1 MNNPLQGKPNT
12 ASRDDWATDEET
24 LTKIVAAIEV
34 EVSIRTAILLWP
46 AKGATPLVAFLF
58 FLMLSVRRNV
68 KRPLSSHRLDGLG
81 HKTFTLVTRVQI
93 PLGGIAWLVTVC
105 GCESRWHTG

>member
-1 MNNPLQGKPNT
+1 M

-58 FLMLSVRRNV
+58 FLML
-68 KRPLSSHRLDGLG
+68 KREEKRDETYLPI
-81 HKTFTLVTRVQI
+81 V
-93 PLGGIAWLVTVC
+93 
-105 GCESRWHTG
+105 

>member
-1 MNNPLQGKPNT
+1 M

-46 AKGATPLVAFLF
+46 AKGATPLVSFLF

-68 KRPLSSHRLDGLG
+68 TRLIFPSSNGEDTGLSILLYGFKSRWEES
-81 HKTFTLVTRVQI
+81 R
-93 PLGGIAWLVTVC
+93 LVTVC
-105 GCESRWHTG
+105 GCEAAGIPAKVCHLGY